1 MINLSSVNRVYSR
14 PGNEPVY
21 ALNDINLNI
30 KKGSYVA
37 VIGPSGSGKSTLMNI
52 MGLLDTPSNGSYSI
66 EDVDMASL
74 SGDELAATRN
84 ATIGFVFQSFH
95 LLPRTT
101 ALENVELPLTYARDM
116 TSCRPAAE
124 VLGSVGLSHRLKHF
138 PSELSGGEQQR
149 VAIARA
155 LITDP
160 PLLLADEPTGNLDS
174 KAGFE
179 VLEIF
184 RQLNEDGRT
193 VVLITHEMEVARQ
206 AQRIIRIVDGQIV
219 SDEPVAN

>member
-1 MINLSSVNRVYSR
+1 MIGISSVNKVYSR
-14 PGNEPVY
+14 SGNEPVH
-21 ALNDINLNI
+21 ALRNIDLNI
-30 KKGSYVA
+30 ERGSFVA

-52 MGLLDTPSNGSYSI
+52 MGLLDSPSSGTYSI
-66 EDVDMASL
+66 DGINTASL
-74 SGDELAATRN
+74 SSDQLAATRN
-84 ATIGFVFQSFH
+84 STIGFVFQSFH

-101 ALENVELPLTYARDM
+101 ARENVELPLTYTRNGKK
-116 TSCRPAAE
+116 CRPAAE
-124 VLGSVGLSHRLKHF
+124 VLGSVDLSHRLGHF

-174 KAGFE
+174 KAGAE
-179 VLEIF
+179 VLGIF

-193 VVLITHEMEVARQ
+193 VVLITHEVDVARQ
-206 AQRIIRIVDGQIV
+206 AQRIIRIVDGEIV
-219 SDEPVAN
+219 SDDPVAN